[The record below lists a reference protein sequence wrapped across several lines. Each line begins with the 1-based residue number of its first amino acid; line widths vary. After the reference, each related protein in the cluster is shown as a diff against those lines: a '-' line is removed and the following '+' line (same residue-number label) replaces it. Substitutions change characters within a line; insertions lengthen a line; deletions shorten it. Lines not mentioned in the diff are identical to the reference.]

1 MTSFTDRQPSLA
13 SMAVQ
18 QRTGAS
24 HDGVQLAII
33 APAAAA
39 DVLPDWWPALL
50 QLPGVSAQLL
60 ACHVAD
66 GICVVRLAATALPT
80 RAQVDAFARP
90 HGLDVGLLPQTPRW
104 PRAMVFDMDST
115 LIHQECIDEL
125 AKLAGS
131 GEQVAAITEAAMR
144 GELDFNGALIARVA
158 TLKGLPATAIDQVI
172 AALTL
177 QPGIAAFAARARDEQ
192 VLLSLV
198 SGGFVP
204 FAEHVRMQLGFHRA
218 RANVLAEQD
227 GRLTGTVLGEIV
239 NAGVK
244 AATLHAHCAE
254 LGCST
259 REVVAV
265 GDGANDRDMARAA
278 GLSVAFRAKPAL
290 RDMAS
295 ICLDHF
301 DFRALSVLFDSAR
314 KSALQ

>member
-1 MTSFTDRQPSLA
+1 MTSFTGRPLSLA
-13 SMAVQ
+13 GMAQ
-18 QRTGAS
+18 QRQTGAS
-24 HDGVQLAII
+24 HDGAQLAII
-33 APAAAA
+33 APAAVAE
-39 DVLPDWWPALL
+39 VLPDWWPALL
-50 QLPGVSAQLL
+50 ELPGVTAQLL

-66 GICVVRLAATALPT
+66 GICALRLAASSLPA
-80 RAQVDAFARP
+80 RAEVDAFAQP
-90 HGLDVGLLPQTPRW
+90 LGLDIGLLAQTPRW

-158 TLKGLPATAIDQVI
+158 TLKNLPLTAIDEVI
-172 AALTL
+172 AALTF
-177 QPGIAAFAARARDEQ
+177 QPGIQAFAARARAER

-204 FAEHVRMQLGFHRA
+204 FAEHVREQLGFHRS

-227 GRLTGTVLGEIV
+227 GLLTGTVLGDIV

-244 AATLHAHCAE
+244 AATLQAHCIE
-254 LGCST
+254 LGCSA

-278 GLSVAFRAKPAL
+278 GISVAFRAKPAL
-290 RDMAS
+290 RDIAS

-301 DFRALSVLFDSAR
+301 DFRALAVLFDSAR
-314 KSALQ
+314 GAS